1 MFASMDIL
9 INFAGLNQLNNTVMI
24 TKEEKEAREA
34 RIKQETRKMVRRYNK
49 QEIWVPYGCSVRYFN
64 SVVRGTIIKYLK
76 KELQKKKWGELN
88 EYDYSRILDKV
99 NDEIDEYFD
108 WK

>member
-1 MFASMDIL
+1 
-9 INFAGLNQLNNTVMI
+9 MI

-34 RIKQETRKMVRRYNK
+34 RIKKETRKMMRRYNA
-49 QEIWVPYGCSVRYFN
+49 QGFWVPDGCTVKYYTDA
-64 SVVRGTIIKYLK
+64 VRGTIIKYLK
-76 KELQKKKWGELN
+76 KTLQKKKWGELN
-88 EYDYSRILDKV
+88 EWDYSNILDKV

>member
-1 MFASMDIL
+1 
-9 INFAGLNQLNNTVMI
+9 MI

-49 QEIWVPYGCSVRYFN
+49 QDFCVPDGCTVKYYTDA
-64 SVVRGTIIKYLK
+64 VRGTIIKYLK
-76 KELQKKKWGELN
+76 KELQKKKWAELN